1 MESQLRLL
9 PEGAARAKLCQMFAP
24 NIDRK
29 GRALRGA
36 LALILFAAAGIAVFR
51 AAGLWL
57 IVILAAAAIFTTFE
71 ALRGWCA
78 LRACGIKT
86 RH

>member
-1 MESQLRLL
+1 
-9 PEGAARAKLCQMFAP
+9 MFAP
-24 NIDRK
+24 NIDLK

-36 LALILFAAAGIAVFR
+36 LALMLFAAAAIAWNR
-51 AAGLWL
+51 AGKRW
-57 IVILAAAAIFTTFE
+57 IVVLLVAAALFTAFE

-86 RH
+86 KQ